1 MIRRKEKMTDIKDL
15 SLSHRAYNC
24 LKRAGINTLEELR
37 ETSKADLQKV
47 RNLGPHSLEEVLKAR
62 NNHQEEN
69 SFKWI
74 PIKDKLPPVGTC
86 VICTVREHFRNQF
99 ELRYPVYYLQ
109 KTYENGY
116 AFYFGDTN
124 NPLLP
129 DISEVVAWMLIPNPY
144 ETGTEIAKESN

>member
-1 MIRRKEKMTDIKDL
+1 MVFEERSKEEMTDIIELGL
-15 SLSHRAYNC
+15 SVRAYNC
-24 LKRAGINTLEELR
+24 LKRAGINTVEELR
-37 ETSKADLQKV
+37 EKTKEDLMKV
-47 RNLGPHSLEEVLKAR
+47 KNIGRHSLEEVLKAR

-69 SFKWI
+69 TFKWI
-74 PIKDKLPPVGTC
+74 PIDEKLPPLGAC

-116 AFYFGDTN
+116 AFYFGDTS

-129 DISEVVAWMLIPNPY
+129 DISEVVAWMPMPKPY
-144 ETGTEIAKESN
+144 EGVIE